1 MKLIRILIILI
12 ITASGINKIQAQDKD
27 TLYTEPVRVLSD
39 SSKVRKK
46 DLTKSERLSRRYETL
61 PNPRKAGLLSAVVPG
76 LGQIYNK
83 RYWKAPLIYGLAA
96 ADIYFINWNNN
107 QYQELL
113 GYLYDQQN
121 TGSNEIGFSE
131 DQLVNLADEYRR
143 NRDLL
148 IILGVV
154 LYTLNIVDAHVDA
167 HLIEFRVNK
176 KYFNAVNIKPV
187 NYQLAT
193 GDYQAGFALSLKLK

>member
-1 MKLIRILIILI
+1 MKIIKTLIILI
-12 ITASGINKIQAQDKD
+12 ITVSGTYNLQAQDKD
-27 TLYTEPVRVLSD
+27 SLYTEPVRVLPD
-39 SSKVRKK
+39 SSKVKRKK
-46 DLTKSERLSRRYETL
+46 LSRSEKLDRKYKTL
-61 PNPRKAGLLSAVVPG
+61 PDPRRAGLLSAVVPG

-83 RYWKAPLIYGLAA
+83 KYWKVPLIYGLAA
-96 ADIYFINWNNN
+96 TDIYFINWNNG
-107 QYQELL
+107 QYEDLL
-113 GYLYDQQN
+113 GLLYEQQN
-121 TGSNEIGFSE
+121 TGSNELGLSE
-131 DQLVNLADEYRR
+131 DQLINLADEYRR

-193 GDYQAGFALSLKLK
+193 GEYQAGFTLSLKLK